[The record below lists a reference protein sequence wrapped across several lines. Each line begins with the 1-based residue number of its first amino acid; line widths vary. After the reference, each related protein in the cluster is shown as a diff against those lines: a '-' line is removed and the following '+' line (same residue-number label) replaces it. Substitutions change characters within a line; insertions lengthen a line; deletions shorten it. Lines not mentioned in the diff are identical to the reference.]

1 MVRAGLSEEV
11 TFVLKR
17 MRSYQPEQKLTKGIA
32 DRGKSKCRGPEA
44 KVCLVFSRK
53 ISEFRVPRAN

>member
-32 DRGKSKCRGPEA
+32 DRGKSKCNGPGA
-44 KVCLVFSRK
+44 GKNFPCTKYDGLD
-53 ISEFRVPRAN
+53 IS

>member
-32 DRGKSKCRGPEA
+32 DRGKSKCKGPGAGEHE
-44 KVCLVFSRK
+44 VF
-53 ISEFRVPRAN
+53 EEHQGG